1 MSSDM
6 MRILELS
13 QSGFCCSQILLM
25 MGLEEKKI
33 ENKDLIRAMGGLCG
47 GVGGSANNCGALTG
61 GACLLSLYTGRG
73 AEGEVEMPFAKVM
86 MDQLIQW
93 FNEEIGALYGGI
105 NCIQILENNPMNRME
120 RCPALIEQVYDKV
133 EEILEAYDHTLSEIR
148 EDIL

>member
-25 MGLEEKKI
+25 MGLEEKTA
-33 ENKDLIRAMGGLCG
+33 ENTELIRAMGGLCG

-61 GACLLSLYTGRG
+61 GACLLSLYIGRG
-73 AEGEVEMPFAKVM
+73 AESEAEMPFSKLM

-93 FNEEIGALYGGI
+93 FNEEVGTLYGGI
-105 NCIQILENNPMNRME
+105 NCVQILDDNPMNRIE
-120 RCPALIEQVYDKV
+120 RCPALIEQVYEKV
-133 EEILEAYDHTLSEIR
+133 KEILEAYGHSLSEKR
-148 EDIL
+148 EVIS